1 MHYANVKLRK
11 KCIMPKYYWIFFILN
26 DIQNEEKS
34 L

>member
-1 MHYANVKLRK
+1 MHYANAKLRK
-11 KCIMPKYYWIFFILN
+11 KCIMPKYYWIFFLN